1 MGTIIRFLYKLRLL
15 FLFLLLESI
24 AVVLTIQQSAYHQA
38 AFFNSSNAFTAGIY
52 KKIADVTYFVNLR
65 TVNDSLAAENSKL
78 LHLIYSDTLASNDSA
93 HSDSRS
99 TGFGFQPAKV
109 VNSTTSF
116 RNNYLTLNQG
126 ANQGVKP
133 RMAVISSRGVVGIVK
148 DVSANYATAISL
160 LNKNARISA
169 QHAKSGTAGTVVWSG
184 GSYRHAQ
191 LIEIPI
197 HVTVKVG
204 DSITT
209 SSYSNIFPE
218 GIFIGKVSKVEKKDG
233 ASTYEIKIKLGTDY
247 KRLSFVHLVNHH
259 GQVERD
265 SLENQLNYDEWND

>member
-1 MGTIIRFLYKLRLL
+1 MGTIIRFLFKLRLF
-15 FLFLLLESI
+15 FLFLLLEII
-24 AVVLTIQQSAYHQA
+24 AIVLTAQQSAFHQA
-38 AFFNSSNAFTAGIY
+38 AFFNSSNAVTAGIY
-52 KKIADVTYFVNLR
+52 KKLSDVSYFISLR
-65 TVNDSLAAENSKL
+65 SVNDSLAAENSRL
-78 LHLIYSDTLASNDSA
+78 LTALQNDTLATADSNA
-93 HSDSRS
+93 VNLETPPMEYQAAR
-99 TGFGFQPAKV
+99 V
-109 VNSTTSF
+109 VNSTTAF
-116 RNNYLTLNQG
+116 RNNHLTLNQG
-126 ANQGVKP
+126 ALQGVKP
-133 RMAVISSRGVVGIVK
+133 RMAVISAQGVVGIVK
-148 DVSANYATAISL
+148 DVSDNYATAISL

-169 QHAKSGTAGTVVWSG
+169 QHAKSGTAGTVVWPG

-218 GIFIGKVSKVEKKDG
+218 GVFIGKVSTVEKKVG
-233 ASTYEIKIKLGTDY
+233 ASTYEIKIKLGADY

-265 SLENQLNYDEWND
+265 SLESKLNFDE

>member
-1 MGTIIRFLYKLRLL
+1 MGTIIRFLFKLRLF
-15 FLFLLLESI
+15 FLFLLLETI
-24 AVVLTIQQSAYHQA
+24 AVVLTVQQSAYHQA
-38 AFFNSSNAFTAGIY
+38 AFFNSSNAVTAGIY
-52 KKIADVTYFVNLR
+52 KKMADISYFVSLR

-78 LHLIYSDTLASNDSA
+78 LTALYQDTIAGRDS
-93 HSDSRS
+93 SSIVTNNTQID
-99 TGFGFQPAKV
+99 FQSARV
-109 VNSTTSF
+109 VNSTTAF

-126 ANQGVKP
+126 ANQGVRP
-133 RMAVISSRGVVGIVK
+133 RMAVISSSGIVGIVK
-148 DVSANYATAISL
+148 DVSDNYATAISL

-169 QHAKSGTAGTVVWSG
+169 QHAKSGTAGTVIWTG

-197 HVTVKVG
+197 HVSIKVG

-218 GIFIGKVSKVEKKDG
+218 GIFIGKVSKVEKIDG

-247 KRLSFVHLVNHH
+247 KRLAFVHLVNHH
-259 GQVERD
+259 GQAERD
-265 SLENQLNYDEWND
+265 TLESQLNYDE